1 MKIGLSLGILVV
13 LMISTSILY
22 FLFAIYGESME
33 NNNILLGEGQNETQ
47 VSNDNDLHTES
58 PEIEKENSSSQISH
72 EEGSEELENENI
84 SLQNSAEDSSTEVG
98 HENIDSSSRE
108 MHVLATPIPVETETG
123 EIHNEAGEIHNEAGE
138 IHNEAQESTK
148 GQIETPIL
156 LIIGIVYLLLAI
168 SLIIYR
174 ASSNIPFIVIIIGS
188 GFLIGMYIVS
198 RTIGI
203 PQIGIEHVGP
213 FDLLTNLFQV
223 GIIASSL
230 YLLKAKR
237 Q

>member
-33 NNNILLGEGQNETQ
+33 NNNILLGESQNETQ
-47 VSNDNDLHTES
+47 LSNDNDLHTES
-58 PEIEKENSSSQISH
+58 PEREKENSSNQISD
-72 EEGSEELENENI
+72 EEGSEDLENENI
-84 SLQNSAEDSSTEVG
+84 SLQNLTEDSTTEVG
-98 HENIDSSSRE
+98 HEDIESSRE
-108 MHVLATPIPVETETG
+108 MHVLAPPVETET
-123 EIHNEAGEIHNEAGE
+123 EEV
-138 IHNEAQESTK
+138 HNEAQESTK

-156 LIIGIVYLLLAI
+156 LIIGIAYLLLALL
-168 SLIIYR
+168 LIIYR
-174 ASSNIPFIVIIIGS
+174 PSSSIPFIVIIIGS
-188 GFLIGMYIVS
+188 GFLIGLYIIS
-198 RTIGI
+198 RTIGF
-203 PQIGIEHVGP
+203 PQIGIERIGP

-230 YLLKAKR
+230 YIIMGKR